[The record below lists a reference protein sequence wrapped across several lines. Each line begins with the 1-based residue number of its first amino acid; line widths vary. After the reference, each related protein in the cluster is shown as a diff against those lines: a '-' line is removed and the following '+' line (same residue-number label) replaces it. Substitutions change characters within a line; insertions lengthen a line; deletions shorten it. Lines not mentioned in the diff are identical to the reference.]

1 MKKDAYELWTADDM
15 QEIITVA
22 NSSKNKQK
30 TFDKLGLKFNRS
42 SYAIQKVYYK
52 NRKKK
57 TLNIPKE
64 ERDEA
69 IRRLSARGVTQ
80 REIALRHEISQTSVH
95 HILYGWPKRTPKAE
109 QVKTVK
115 EITPKSP
122 VVKPVVVKQAAPKP
136 VATPKPT
143 STPVVYTYELNILWG
158 AFKITNKTINK

>member
-1 MKKDAYELWTADDM
+1 MKKDNYELWTADDM

-22 NSSKNKQK
+22 NSSKNKKK

-42 SYAIQKVYYK
+42 SWAIQKVYYK

-80 REIALRHEISQTSVH
+80 REIA
-95 HILYGWPKRTPKAE
+95 
-109 QVKTVK
+109 
-115 EITPKSP
+115 
-122 VVKPVVVKQAAPKP
+122 
-136 VATPKPT
+136 
-143 STPVVYTYELNILWG
+143 
-158 AFKITNKTINK
+158 

>member
-1 MKKDAYELWTADDM
+1 MKREFYELWIADDI
-15 QEIITVA
+15 QEIVTVVNA
-22 NSSKNKQK
+22 SENNKK
-30 TFDKLGLKFNRS
+30 RTFAKLGLKFNRS
-42 SYAIQKVYYK
+42 PNAVKKVYYR

-80 REIALRHEISQTSVH
+80 NEIALRHEMSQASVH
-95 HILYGWPKRTPKAE
+95 YILYGWPKRTPKAE
-109 QVKTVK
+109 QVK
-115 EITPKSP
+115 TPKSP

-136 VATPKPT
+136 VATPKPA

>member
-1 MKKDAYELWTADDM
+1 MKKDNYELWTADDM

-42 SYAIQKVYYK
+42 SWAIQKVYYK

-95 HILYGWPKRTPKAE
+95 HILYGWPKKTPKTE
-109 QVKTVK
+109 QVK
-115 EITPKSP
+115 TPKSP

-136 VATPKPT
+136 VDTPKPT
-143 STPVVYTYELNILWG
+143 STPVVYTYELSVLWG